1 MNRFIVFFLF
11 LFFLSCNKQ
20 TDLVHDKTLDN
31 FENKETFIFTYNLN
45 NSKISEEVL
54 VKMALDSINYSEG
67 LNLYQ
72 NQSVDF
78 GFQELKDK
86 EIFTIE
92 TEKCILK
99 FISNF
104 SENDS
109 YKVFRD
115 KNSIGDF
122 HFISIEGIDGITTL
136 LINKKSSTYQ
146 LFDGELIF
154 NEDKSKFLIMKN
166 DVDYSVIKL
175 FNFENNQIDNQ
186 RNYYSEMNFV
196 QNITLIKD
204 KIILKTKLPK
214 SKPQV
219 YEIMN

>member
-1 MNRFIVFFLF
+1 